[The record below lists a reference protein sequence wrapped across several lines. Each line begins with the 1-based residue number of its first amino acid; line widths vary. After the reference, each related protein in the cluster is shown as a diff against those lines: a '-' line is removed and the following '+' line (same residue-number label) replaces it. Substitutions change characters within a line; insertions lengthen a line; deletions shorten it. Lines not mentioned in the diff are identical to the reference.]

1 MRILGIDPG
10 LTRLGF
16 GALEPNSNNLNLLG
30 YGMIAHPRDES
41 LTFNQHLNT
50 GIHQIVTDFPKL
62 IDAIQPTLICAEIVP
77 SGRLGSNS
85 ELVVAAITSCKV
97 IAFQFGIEWIDY
109 GANTIKKQTTGD
121 GKATKTV
128 VRNTILDLFPQV
140 KSRHAL
146 LKKDQKVAGE
156 KAEGLP
162 QDVFDGIAISLC
174 GVKLNVLEDATNGSM
189 DSAGQAQDS

>member
-1 MRILGIDPG
+1 
-10 LTRLGF
+10 
-16 GALEPNSNNLNLLG
+16 
-30 YGMIAHPRDES
+30 MIAHPRDDA

-50 GIHQIVTDFPKL
+50 GIQQIVTDFPKL
-62 IDAIQPTLICAEIVP
+62 IDAIQPTVICAEIVP

-109 GANTIKKQTTGD
+109 GANTIKKQVTGD
-121 GKATKTV
+121 GKATKTL
-128 VRNTILDLFPQV
+128 VRNTILDLFPAV

-146 LKKDQKVAGE
+146 LKKEQKVAGE

-162 QDVFDGIAISLC
+162 QDVFDGIAIALC
-174 GVKLNVLEDATNGSM
+174 GVKLMVPEEADNGSM
-189 DSAGQAQDS
+189 DSPREAQDSEGCV